1 MLMNNMYSLYLKL
14 NSSKNKEIESIFV
27 NNDHV
32 LTYNLDELEEAKD
45 LILEGI
51 NNTDDK
57 NNKII
62 YKNLLHIL
70 ETSSSEE
77 TNSYA

>member
-1 MLMNNMYSLYLKL
+1 MNNMYSLYLKL